1 MGETALMR
9 LLLDTHIW
17 LWSLIDPAQMSPRI
31 AKELADPDNEIWLSP
46 ISTWEALM
54 LARKGLIDL
63 GGDPESWLR
72 EAWIKTGPK
81 EAALTNEIV
90 LQSWSLQLTHADL
103 ADRFLAAT
111 AAVYDLTL
119 VTADARFVRLVD
131 SSVLPNR

>member
-1 MGETALMR
+1 MR

-72 EAWIKTGPK
+72 EAWVKTGPK
-81 EAALTNEIV
+81 EAALTNEVV
-90 LQSWSLQLTHADL
+90 LQSCSLQLTHTDL
-103 ADRFLAAT
+103 ADSIPGGDCRRIRPDPGYRGCAPRLIVAFLCAAEP
-111 AAVYDLTL
+111 LKK
-119 VTADARFVRLVD
+119 RR
-131 SSVLPNR
+131 

>member
-1 MGETALMR
+1 MMR

-17 LWSLIDPAQMSPRI
+17 LWSLIDPNRMSPRI
-31 AKELADPDNEIWLSP
+31 AKELADAENEIWLSP

-54 LARKGLIDL
+54 LAHQGFIDL

-72 EAWIKTGPK
+72 EAWIKTSPK
-81 EAALTNEIV
+81 EAALTNEVI
-90 LQSWSLQLTHADL
+90 LQSNSLQLTHADL

-119 VTADARFVRLVD
+119 VTADARLVGSLD
-131 SSVLPNR
+131 AAVLPNH